1 VINILILN
9 FIFDKKIM
17 KIKDISHLKPACI
30 MELFGLTPDNDTVD
44 SIELTNKKG
53 MQLKVITYGATITSL
68 KMPLKR
74 GGFVDVVLGFDDLES
89 YINSFDLESPPY
101 FGATIGRY
109 AGRINK
115 GVFSLNG
122 NLIHLNKNNNTN
134 SLHGGNIGFSQRI
147 WKVKKVTEGKNPSVT
162 LTYLSPNNE
171 ENYPGDLSV
180 NLTYTVSEENELIVE
195 YTATTN
201 QDTIINLTHHSYF
214 NLDGHESTIN
224 NQDLRVNSVRVLD
237 TTPENIPTGWFLNV
251 AHCPFDFR
259 KPKACPKKIDS
270 TFVLKQNEEFAASL
284 FNKKNNLR
292 MSVYTNQPAVHVYVG
307 GNCFNTIKGKE
318 NADYNSLSGICFET
332 QNFPDAPNHE
342 HFPSS
347 ILRKEEIYY
356 HKTIYKFQSF

>member
-1 VINILILN
+1 
-9 FIFDKKIM
+9 M
-17 KIKDISHLKPACI
+17 KIKQISHFKAASA
-30 MELFGLTPDNDTVD
+30 MELFGLTPDNEPVD

-89 YINSFDLESPPY
+89 YINSFTLESPPY
-101 FGATIGRY
+101 FGATVGRF

-122 NLIHLNKNNNTN
+122 NRISLNKNSNAN
-134 SLHGGNIGFSQRI
+134 SLHGGNIGFSQKI
-147 WKVKKVTEGKNPSVT
+147 WKVKKVNKGKNPSVT
-162 LTYLSPNNE
+162 LTYFSPNNE

-180 NLTYTVSEENELIVE
+180 NLTYTLSEENELIVE

-201 QDTIINLTHHSYF
+201 QDTIVNLTHHSYF
-214 NLDGHESTIN
+214 NLDGHESTIT

-237 TTPENIPTGWFLNV
+237 TTSENIPTGWFLNV

-259 KPKACPKKIDS
+259 KPSTCPSKIDS
-270 TFVLKQNEEFAASL
+270 TFVLNQKEEFAASL

-292 MSVYTNQPAVHVYVG
+292 MSVYTNQPAVHIYVG

-318 NADYNSLSGICFET
+318 NADYHSLSGICFET
-332 QNFPDAPNHE
+332 QNFPDAPNHG

-347 ILRKEEIYY
+347 ILQKEEIYY